1 MAQLEAKN
9 VRHRVSEESLSDGIE
24 TAASTSQT
32 PVRARE
38 NVQSGG
44 YGRYMTAP
52 RLVEG
57 CRGCHVSSSTSYSNS
72 GLASPPYKKFRP
84 SPLITKEVED
94 EPPAITY
101 AQFTRRYS
109 SPPV

>member
-9 VRHRVSEESLSDGIE
+9 VRHRESEESLSDGIE

-44 YGRYMTAP
+44 YGRYMTVP

-72 GLASPPYKKFRP
+72 GFASPTFKKYRP